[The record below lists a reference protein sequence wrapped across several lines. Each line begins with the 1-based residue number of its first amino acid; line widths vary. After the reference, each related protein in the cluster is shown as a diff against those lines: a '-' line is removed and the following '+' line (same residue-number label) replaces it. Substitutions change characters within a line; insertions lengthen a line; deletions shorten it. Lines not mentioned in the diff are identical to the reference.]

1 MSYIYHG
8 TMQDVI
14 DYAELIKLQAG
25 YYSKPKK
32 VVCSRKSKYSVAKK
46 SNSYSLFREAL
57 YGLKGGFS

>member
-25 YYSKPKK
+25 YYSKPQK

-46 SNSYSLFREAL
+46 SNRKVLRRKKY
-57 YGLKGGFS
+57 

>member
-25 YYSKPKK
+25 YYSKPQK

-46 SNSYSLFREAL
+46 SNRKVLRTKIY
-57 YGLKGGFS
+57 

>member
-14 DYAELIKLQAG
+14 DYAELIKLQSR

-32 VVCSRKSKYSVAKK
+32 DVCSRKSKNRLAKK
-46 SNSYSLFREAL
+46 SNRKDLTRKINKKEDFHEH
-57 YGLKGGFS
+57 

>member
-14 DYAELIKLQAG
+14 DYAELIKLKAG
-25 YYSKPKK
+25 YYSKPQK

-46 SNSYSLFREAL
+46 SNRKVLRRKIY
-57 YGLKGGFS
+57 